1 MKTTFF
7 SFLIL
12 LMAVGTVSAQRFA
25 IVDVAKIMD
34 NMSEYKEAQKQL
46 DDIAAKW
53 RQEISEKYDEV
64 RSLYNKYQAEQVL
77 LSDDERKARE
87 DEITAKEKE
96 VMDLQ
101 KQRFGQDGDLFRK
114 RQELVQPIQDRV
126 QNAISEYAEQKG
138 YDAMLDKSINAGI
151 LYVSDDIDKTKQIMA
166 KLGIKTKK

>member
-1 MKTTFF
+1 MKSAFF
-7 SFLIL
+7 SLLIML
-12 LMAVGTVSAQRFA
+12 VALGTTSAQRFA

-34 NMSEYKEAQKQL
+34 NMEEYTAAQKQL
-46 DDIAAKW
+46 DQIAAKW
-53 RQEISEKYDEV
+53 RQEISEQYDEV

-77 LSDDERKARE
+77 LSDDERKAKE
-87 DEITAKEKE
+87 EEITAKEKE

-126 QNAISEYAEQKG
+126 QAAISEYADQKG
-138 YDAMLDKSINAGI
+138 YDAILDKSINAGI

-166 KLGIKTKK
+166 KLGIKAK

>member
-1 MKTTFF
+1 MKSAFF
-7 SFLIL
+7 SLLIML
-12 LMAVGTVSAQRFA
+12 VALGTTSAQRFA

-34 NMSEYKEAQKQL
+34 NMEEYTAAQKQL
-46 DDIAAKW
+46 DQIAAKW
-53 RQEISEKYDEV
+53 RQEISEQYDEV

-77 LSDDERKARE
+77 LSDDERKAKE
-87 DEITAKEKE
+87 EEITAKEKE

-126 QNAISEYAEQKG
+126 QAAISEYADQKG
-138 YDAMLDKSINAGI
+138 YDAILDKSINVGI

-166 KLGIKTKK
+166 KLGIKAK